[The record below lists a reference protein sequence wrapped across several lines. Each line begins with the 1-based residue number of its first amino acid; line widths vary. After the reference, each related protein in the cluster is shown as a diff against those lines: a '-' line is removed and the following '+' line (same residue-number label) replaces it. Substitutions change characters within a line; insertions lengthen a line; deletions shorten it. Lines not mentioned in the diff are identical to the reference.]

1 MLYYIA
7 GADLFKF
14 DPHNSTATLLGRVP
28 FTSAGDLVFYKD
40 KLLLASTMGVVEI
53 DTTAHPMVS
62 TLLMA
67 TPGHNFFGVFNIPFG
82 CNANR
87 VYGIEST
94 AANSGTIVELDLDNK
109 KILGNYCTL
118 PVGVNDNKI
127 KQACLDEG
135 RGMVG
140 CVVTFENQMD
150 SLITLSLQKLYAKGS
165 RASNLALEND
175 QKNWLA
181 KRKIYYKKAIKN
193 GHADAIKGGWNGGSM
208 ENLLIAGDITNFVER
223 RAEVLIKKLNKQKI

>member
-1 MLYYIA
+1 MNIFIKISFLKKTICI
-7 GADLFKF
+7 LFV
-14 DPHNSTATLLGRVP
+14 LLSFGKCLQAQ
-28 FTSAGDLVFYKD
+28 T
-40 KLLLASTMGVVEI
+40 I
-53 DTTAHPMVS
+53 DTIDS
-62 TLLMA
+62 L
-67 TPGHNFFGVFNIPFG
+67 
-82 CNANR
+82 
-87 VYGIEST
+87 
-94 AANSGTIVELDLDNK
+94 
-109 KILGNYCTL
+109 
-118 PVGVNDNKI
+118 NKI